1 MTRPVA
7 SDEIAA
13 SVQIHATML
22 DTISEDFGLD
32 EEGLFEEVHR
42 VGHLSSMVGFI
53 YESFLASEHG
63 LGRATKSS

>member
-22 DTISEDFGLD
+22 
-32 EEGLFEEVHR
+32 
-42 VGHLSSMVGFI
+42 GFI
-53 YESFLASEHG
+53 D
-63 LGRATKSS
+63 